1 MIDVKISKMLR
12 VNLTDED
19 FTEPNNVLI
28 FQSIIELIVSENK
41 LPDIRA
47 IAENYCRKTGCA
59 KVDSIEILRG
69 LITATPATSGISC
82 YCDVMKNRKQKRK
95 ELKT

>member
-41 LPDIRA
+41 LPDIQA

-59 KVDSIEILRG
+59 KVDAIEILRG
-69 LITATPATSGISC
+69 LITAIPATSGIAC
-82 YCDVMKNRKQKRK
+82 YRNVIKSRKLKRK
-95 ELKT
+95 EPKT